1 MRKQGSQG
9 GAKPLQTELPASVRT
24 FGELARFRDTGQQQ
38 QYAQGIHY
46 RGDGAIVA

>member
-24 FGELARFRDTGQQQ
+24 FGELARFRDTGQQ
-38 QYAQGIHY
+38 YAQGIHY